1 MPLTFLLL
9 AAATADRDPFQ
20 LYLCDVTLLQDKAVQ
35 AELKVGE
42 PQRAQLNVHADW
54 LAAEARRIASETP
67 ADAQVESLLAI
78 RAEFK
83 RRVLDC
89 LTDPQVVRLA
99 QLSLRAM
106 DVVAV
111 LDVQVSA
118 KLGITEAQ
126 SGRITAAWKDTGTA
140 VAATLE
146 RARAPVVA
154 KYRAMPPP
162 TQAEREARQR
172 EFLQELA
179 EADKSVEEEVE
190 AHKRKFEKVVG
201 ETLTD
206 GQKREWEALKG
217 PPLKAQSKS
226 GQ

>member
-1 MPLTFLLL
+1 MALTFLLL
-9 AAATADRDPFQ
+9 AAALVDRDPFQ

-54 LAAEARRIASETP
+54 LAAEARRIASEVP
-67 ADAQVESLLAI
+67 SDSQVEHLLRA

-83 RRVLDC
+83 KRVLDS

-111 LDVQVSA
+111 LDVQVAA

-126 SGRITAAWKDTGTA
+126 SEKVAAAWKATGTA

-162 TQAEREARQR
+162 TEAEREARQKELLK
-172 EFLQELA
+172 EFA
-179 EADKSVEEEVE
+179 AADKSVQAEIE
-190 AHKRKFEKVVG
+190 AHKRGFEKVVAD
-201 ETLTD
+201 TLTP
-206 GQKREWEALKG
+206 GQKKEWEALKG
-217 PPLKAQSKS
+217 PPFKPDQKS